1 MRPSKLF
8 FFLLLSASLAFG
20 WGDEGHKIINRA
32 AVNATPPDMPAFFKA
47 GVEQIV
53 YNGPEP
59 DRWRSPSEFTLKE
72 AQEPDHFIDLER
84 VEDLGELP
92 EGRFEYIQLLYAKR
106 ARATENPD
114 DFLPQHVG
122 FQPYAAIEVYGR
134 LKVAFREYRQL
145 QAAGQPTAPAEQ
157 NVIFYAGW
165 LGHYVGD
172 ASNPMHTTIQY
183 NGWIGPNPH
192 GYTTAAV
199 HSAIETEFVNRNLP
213 YMSQIGPLVS
223 KPKPLE
229 EPFRDYVAYL
239 EASHQL
245 VEPMYQIE
253 KKGGFKDAGTDE
265 GRVFIRG
272 RLAAGAQ
279 MLANLYYTAWIES
292 EKPLP
297 DRPAPTAVAP
307 APAPKP

>member
-1 MRPSKLF
+1 MPSSKLC
-8 FFLLLSASLAFG
+8 FFLLLSATLAFG

-32 AVNATPPDMPAFFKA
+32 AVNATPADMPAFFKA
-47 GVEQIV
+47 GVERIV

-72 AQEPDHFIDLER
+72 AQDPDHFIDLER

-92 EGRFEYIQLLYAKR
+92 EGRFEYIKLLYALR
-106 ARATENPD
+106 ARATANPD
-114 DFLPQHVG
+114 DYLPEKVG
-122 FQPYAAIEVYGR
+122 FQPYAAIEVYDR

-145 QAAGQPTAPAEQ
+145 KAAGQPTDAAEQ
-157 NVIFYAGW
+157 NAVFYAGW

-172 ASNPMHTTIQY
+172 AANPMHTTIY
-183 NGWIGPNPH
+183 FNGWVGANPH

-199 HSAIETEFVNRNLP
+199 HSAIETDFVNRNLP
-213 YMSQIGPLVS
+213 YMSNIGSLVS
-223 KPKPLE
+223 NPKPLE

-239 EASHQL
+239 EASHRL
-245 VEPMYQIE
+245 VEPLYQVE
-253 KKGGFKDAGTDE
+253 KKGGFKNAGTDE

-292 EKPLP
+292 AKPLP
-297 DRPAPTAVAP
+297 NRQAPIVAVP
-307 APAPKP
+307 SPKP